1 MRKYYIKIITGF
13 REDQYEIIPMQEAHK
28 VYHLFKNPDQRG
40 VFSNGV
46 AIVGRNIQEI
56 KPAWNETMG
65 WNATH
70 QLISDDWNEINDR
83 GVQNK
88 MRILIEKAKILG
100 DLIPQNPNLLGIKM
114 EEALKLLDNNQ
125 LLLR

>member
-28 VYHLFKNPDQRG
+28 AYHLFKNPDQRG

-70 QLISDDWNEINDR
+70 QLMSDDWNEINDR